1 MMSRGIVLIIDDV
14 LENRKLVAAI
24 LKQYT
29 DYTIWTAAD
38 GKAVSAITP
47 KKIPDLILLDIMM
60 PRTDGYEVA
69 RQLRGND
76 LTRQIP
82 IIFLTS
88 KADADSKIYGFQQG
102 AVDYITKPF
111 NKDEL
116 LARVNAHIRLKNY
129 QDELRLKNR
138 MLADREVHLTHLV
151 EEKTQ
156 QIENVTIALVTALE
170 DANLANDGDTGNH
183 IKRVSAYAAL
193 LASTYGADMDYV
205 KRIKLFASLHDVG
218 KVGITDAILK
228 KPGLYTSAEYD
239 LIKQHVIIGGKLLD
253 HPAIDP
259 MARNIALYHHEK
271 WDGSG
276 YCAGL
281 AGESIPLEARI
292 VALADVYDAL
302 SNRRI
307 YKPALGRQKVETII
321 AKERGK
327 HFDPRIADICLDQ
340 KDNMFEIRRRYKD
353 DNQITIYT

>member
-1 MMSRGIVLIIDDV
+1 MTPRGTVLIIDDV

-24 LKQYT
+24 LTQYT

-38 GKAVSAITP
+38 GIAIAAISP
-47 KKIPDLILLDIMM
+47 HKLPDLILLDIMM
-60 PRTDGYEVA
+60 PQTDGYEFA
-69 RQLRGND
+69 RKLREND

-88 KADADSKIYGFQQG
+88 KADAESKIHGFQQG
-102 AVDYITKPF
+102 GVDYITKPF

-116 LARVNAHIRLKNY
+116 LARVNAHIRLKNF
-129 QDELRLKNR
+129 QDELKLKNK

-151 EEKTQ
+151 EAQTQ
-156 QIENVTIALVTALE
+156 TIENVTIALVTALE

-193 LASTYGADMDYV
+193 LASEYGADGDYV

-228 KPGLYTSAEYD
+228 KPGIYTSCEYN
-239 LIKQHVIIGGKLLD
+239 LIKQHVIIGGNLLN
-253 HPAIDP
+253 HPAIDS
-259 MARNIALYHHEK
+259 MARNIALYHHER

-276 YCAGL
+276 YCATL
-281 AGESIPLEARI
+281 AGETIPLEARV

-302 SNRRI
+302 SNQRS
-307 YKPALGRQKVETII
+307 YKPAFGRQKVETII
-321 AKERGK
+321 AEERGK
-327 HFDPRIADICLDQ
+327 HFDPQIVDIFFDL
-340 KDNMFEIRRRYKD
+340 KDKMFEIRRRYKD
-353 DNQITIYT
+353 NNQCH

>member
-1 MMSRGIVLIIDDV
+1 MTPRGTVLIIDDV

-24 LKQYT
+24 LTRYT

-38 GKAVSAITP
+38 GMAISAITP
-47 KKIPDLILLDIMM
+47 HKLPDLILLDIMM
-60 PRTDGYEVA
+60 PQTNGYEVA
-69 RQLRGND
+69 RKLQAND
-76 LTRQIP
+76 LTRLIP

-102 AVDYITKPF
+102 GVDYITKPF

-116 LARVNAHIRLKNY
+116 LARVNAHIRLKNF
-129 QDELRLKNR
+129 QNELKIKNK

-151 EEKTQ
+151 EAKTQ
-156 QIENVTIALVTALE
+156 KIENVTIALVTALE

-183 IKRVSAYAAL
+183 IKRVSEYTAL
-193 LASTYGADMDYV
+193 IATTYGADADYV

-228 KPGLYTSAEYD
+228 KPGQYTSCEFNM
-239 LIKQHVIIGGKLLD
+239 IKQHVIIGGNLLD
-253 HPAIDP
+253 NPALDP

-281 AGESIPLEARI
+281 AGDKIPLEARI

-302 SNRRI
+302 SNQRS
-307 YKPALGRQKVETII
+307 YKPAFSRQKVETII

-327 HFDPRIADICLDQ
+327 HFDPRISDIFFEQ

-353 DNQITIYT
+353 DK

>member
-1 MMSRGIVLIIDDV
+1 MTPRGTVLIIDDV

-24 LKQYT
+24 LTQYT

-38 GKAVSAITP
+38 GMAVSAISP
-47 KKIPDLILLDIMM
+47 HKLPDLILLDIMM
-60 PRTDGYEVA
+60 PQINGYEVA
-69 RQLRGND
+69 RKLREND
-76 LTRQIP
+76 LTRLIP
-82 IIFLTS
+82 VIFLTS
-88 KADADSKIYGFQQG
+88 KADTNSKIRGFQQG
-102 AVDYITKPF
+102 GVDYITKPF

-116 LARVNAHIRLKNY
+116 LARVNAHIRLKNF
-129 QDELRLKNR
+129 QDELKIKNK
-138 MLADREVHLTHLV
+138 MLADREVHLRHLV

-156 QIENVTIALVTALE
+156 KIENVTIALVTALE

-193 LASTYGADMDYV
+193 LASAYGTGTDYV

-228 KPGLYTSAEYD
+228 KPGQYTSGEFN

-253 HPAIDP
+253 NPAIDL

-281 AGESIPLEARI
+281 AGDKIPLEARI

-302 SNRRI
+302 SNKRI
-307 YKPALGRQKVETII
+307 YKPAFGRQKVEIII
-321 AKERGK
+321 AEERGK
-327 HFDPRIADICLDQ
+327 HFDPQIADIFFEQ
-340 KDNMFEIRRRYKD
+340 KDSMFEIRRRYKD
-353 DNQITIYT
+353 KE

>member
-1 MMSRGIVLIIDDV
+1 MRPHGTVLIIDDV
-14 LENRKLVAAI
+14 LENRKFVAAI
-24 LKQYT
+24 LTQYT
-29 DYTIWTAAD
+29 DHTIWTAAD
-38 GKAVSAITP
+38 GAAISAIST
-47 KKIPDLILLDIMM
+47 KKLPDLILLDIMM
-60 PRTDGYEVA
+60 PQTDGYEVA
-69 RQLRGND
+69 RKLREND

-102 AVDYITKPF
+102 GVDYITKPF

-129 QDELRLKNR
+129 QDELKLKNR

-151 EEKTQ
+151 EEKTRE
-156 QIENVTIALVTALE
+156 IENVTIALVTALE
-170 DANLANDGDTGNH
+170 DANLANDCDTGNH

-193 LASTYGADMDYV
+193 LAAVYGADAEYV
-205 KRIKLFASLHDVG
+205 KRMKQFASLHDVG

-228 KPGLYTSAEYD
+228 KPGSYNSDEYD
-239 LIKQHVIIGGKLLD
+239 RMKQHVIIGGNLLN
-253 HPAIDP
+253 HPSIDP

-281 AGESIPLEARI
+281 AGEKIPLEARI

-302 SNRRI
+302 SNQRS
-307 YKPALGRQKVETII
+307 YKSAFRRQKVEKII
-321 AKERGK
+321 AEERGK
-327 HFDPRIADICLDQ
+327 HFDPQIADIFFAQ
-340 KDNMFEIRRRYKD
+340 KDNMYAIRKRYKD
-353 DNQITIYT
+353 DNQSHQNF